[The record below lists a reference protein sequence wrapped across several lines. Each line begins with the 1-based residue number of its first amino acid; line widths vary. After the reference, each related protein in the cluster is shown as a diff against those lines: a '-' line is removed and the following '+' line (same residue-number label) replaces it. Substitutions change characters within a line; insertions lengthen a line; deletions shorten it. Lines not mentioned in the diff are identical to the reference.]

1 MHKEKFN
8 PFNKTS
14 IYCEDIFSNKTPQC
28 NKRMQEKNLISTPFS
43 DDKSK
48 TIFKWWVL
56 EKIKKYQGK
65 FFFSI
70 YWCQPW

>member
-1 MHKEKFN
+1 MHDEKFN

-14 IYCEDIFSNKTPQC
+14 IYGEDIFSNKTPQC

-48 TIFKWWVL
+48 MIFKW
-56 EKIKKYQGK
+56 
-65 FFFSI
+65 
-70 YWCQPW
+70 